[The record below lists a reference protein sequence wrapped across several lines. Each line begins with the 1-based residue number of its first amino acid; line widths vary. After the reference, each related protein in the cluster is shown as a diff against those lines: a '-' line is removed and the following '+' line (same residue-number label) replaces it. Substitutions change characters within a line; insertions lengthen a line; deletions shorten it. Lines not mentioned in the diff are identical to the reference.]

1 MQRLSFLKTLA
12 ALTVAAPLLIT
23 GLPARAADRIV
34 VIVAHAAVRKLDAA
48 TVRRIFTGK
57 TVEVDGLRVVPV
69 NAAPGSGLR
78 QRFLADYLETS
89 EDDYLAYWTVRRYV
103 GKGTP
108 PTELRQPAD
117 IIDFVSRTPGAIGYL
132 DEADVP
138 RGMNVVLRP

>member
-1 MQRLSFLKTLA
+1 VKRLTFLKSLA
-12 ALTVAAPLLIT
+12 ALAVATPLLAASA
-23 GLPARAADRIV
+23 PAVAADRIV
-34 VIVAHAAVRKLDAA
+34 MIVGHATVRKLDMA
-48 TVRRIFTGK
+48 TVRRIYTGK
-57 TVEVDGLRVVPV
+57 TVELDGLRVVPV
-69 NAAPGSGLR
+69 NAAPGSALR
-78 QRFLADYLETS
+78 QRFLAEYLDTS

-117 IIDFVSRTPGAIGYL
+117 IIDFVNRTPGAIGYV